1 MSGRYL
7 RYNFLST
14 SRANLDRDN
23 LIVEMDGSGWEG
35 IKVQVLTQSAAR
47 LRLYLNNNVS
57 YMLLPFNG
65 EFELLDFAVGYIKI
79 EIETT
84 GPDDD
89 SAEVQVVF
97 VR

>member
-7 RYNFLST
+7 RYNSVGAN
-14 SRANLDRDN
+14 RANLDKNN

-57 YMLLPFNG
+57 YMLLSFNG
-65 EFELLDFAVGYIKI
+65 EFELLDFAVGYVKI
-79 EIETT
+79 EMEET